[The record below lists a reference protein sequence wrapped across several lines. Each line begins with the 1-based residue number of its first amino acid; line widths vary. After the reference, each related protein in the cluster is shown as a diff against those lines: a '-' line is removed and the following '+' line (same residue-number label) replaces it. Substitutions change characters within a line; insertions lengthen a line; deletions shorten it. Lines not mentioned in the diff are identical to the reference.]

1 MIAEALDGLA
11 GFITAQGRSD
21 PKDTNGFVFKGC
33 NVIGTGQT
41 YLGRPWREY
50 ARVVFYNSSLSDIV
64 TPEGWDAWGNVLG
77 RE

>member
-1 MIAEALDGLA
+1 MIAKALDGLA

-33 NVIGTGQT
+33 NVIGTGRT

-64 TPEGWDAWGNVLG
+64 TPEGWDAWGNDLG